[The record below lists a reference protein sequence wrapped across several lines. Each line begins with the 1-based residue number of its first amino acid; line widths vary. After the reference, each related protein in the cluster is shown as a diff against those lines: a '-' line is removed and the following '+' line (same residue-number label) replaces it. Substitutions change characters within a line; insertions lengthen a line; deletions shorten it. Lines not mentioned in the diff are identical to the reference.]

1 MTEDQIEKYNKMR
14 GKEEWWNKKKA
25 DYNTSAL
32 GRIEKGATAIIGE
45 GMKAVDF
52 LNKVGSQAQLA
63 VDEAITANENDEFS
77 DFATALEASR
87 SDKGDFDV
95 NTGVYRANTLGYGDG
110 PRDICRAPAAE
121 TGSRPEPNYAYLKE
135 FLNAAIVSYEP
146 SFLMAQ
152 ARDGEEIEADMNLIK
167 ELMAAGAD
175 FEII

>member
-1 MTEDQIEKYNKMR
+1 
-14 GKEEWWNKKKA
+14 
-25 DYNTSAL
+25 
-32 GRIEKGATAIIGE
+32 
-45 GMKAVDF
+45 MKVVDF
-52 LNKVGSQAQLA
+52 KGKMDQQAQLA
-63 VDEAITANENDEFS
+63 VDEAIAANANDEFG

-110 PRDICRAPAAE
+110 PRGQIAQMGAE
-121 TGSRPEPNYAYLKE
+121 TGNRPEPNYAYLKE